1 MPLSRADQD
10 IIIKSLVYYLKTL
23 LKFSFEDDLPD
34 VAKEDLMNESV
45 AIGKAKNELES
56 PPKEPIK
63 DSYTYALNN
72 TGYNRIIC
80 SALKCY
86 LNDLEKSMEK
96 ISGLYDD
103 AKIPLSLTNTDL
115 ELVKE
120 ALTKIPDCEYT
131 SDENE

>member
-1 MPLSRADQD
+1 M
-10 IIIKSLVYYLKTL
+10 LV
-23 LKFSFEDDLPD
+23 KFSFEDDLPD
-34 VAKEDLMNESV
+34 LAKEDLMNENV
-45 AIGKAKNELES
+45 AIGKAKNELER

-63 DSYTYALNN
+63 DSYSYALNN
-72 TGYNRIIC
+72 PGYNRVIC

-86 LNDLEKSMEK
+86 LKDLEKSMEK

-103 AKIPLSLTNTDL
+103 AKIPLSLTHADL
-115 ELVKE
+115 QLVKE